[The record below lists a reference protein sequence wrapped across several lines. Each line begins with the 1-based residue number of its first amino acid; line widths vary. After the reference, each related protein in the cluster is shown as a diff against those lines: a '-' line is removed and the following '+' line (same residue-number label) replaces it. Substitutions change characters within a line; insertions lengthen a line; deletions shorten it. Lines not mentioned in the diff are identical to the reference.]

1 MHPKFGVYLG
11 SAQGRGYWS
20 KVDSVGQP
28 AAVTFPSQQEAH
40 RLHGELGGKP
50 AGGCELLPVV
60 SDGPGYATIA
70 ACVRAGAPAWLD
82 PLTPTA
88 NGRAQA
94 MCARSLRGA
103 RPERD
108 RAWFLPSK

>member
-1 MHPKFGVYLG
+1 MTHSSASAKSDFLIVHPDYGVYLG

-28 AAVTFPSQQEAH
+28 AAVTFGSRQAALDYMASWAVSPPP
-40 RLHGELGGKP
+40 GV
-50 AGGCELLPVV
+50 ELLPVY

-82 PLTPTA
+82 PLTPTV
-88 NGRAQA
+88 NGRA
-94 MCARSLRGA
+94 
-103 RPERD
+103 
-108 RAWFLPSK
+108 RAA

>member
-1 MHPKFGVYLG
+1 MANAHPEGKTDYLIVHPKYGVYLG

-28 AAVTFPSQQEAH
+28 AAVTFPSQEEAIAYMASWAVSPPP
-40 RLHGELGGKP
+40 GVM
-50 AGGCELLPVV
+50 LLPVL

-82 PLTPTA
+82 PWTPTA
-88 NGRAQA
+88 NGRAHA
-94 MCARSLRGA
+94 I
-103 RPERD
+103 
-108 RAWFLPSK
+108 